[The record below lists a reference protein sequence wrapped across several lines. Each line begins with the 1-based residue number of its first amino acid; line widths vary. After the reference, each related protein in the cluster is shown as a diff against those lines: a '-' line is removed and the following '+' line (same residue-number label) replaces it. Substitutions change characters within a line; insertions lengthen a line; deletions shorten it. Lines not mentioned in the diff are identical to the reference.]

1 MSESKFTPGPWRL
14 GFVTRAYEVARR
26 KIVAA
31 EESPESGTGICEV
44 YGIQDD
50 DCVANAQ
57 LIAAAP
63 DLLAACEAFVEADCQ
78 DGASLAFSM
87 AVDAIAKAKVVV

>member
-1 MSESKFTPGPWRL
+1 MSESKFTPGPWVQYSNWYIRSE
-14 GFVTRAYEVARR
+14 GGCGAIATACRPIRPQV
-26 KIVAA
+26 
-31 EESPESGTGICEV
+31 
-44 YGIQDD
+44 DD
-50 DCVANAQ
+50 DECIANAN

-63 DLLAACEAFVEADCQ
+63 ELLAACEAFVEADCQ

>member
-1 MSESKFTPGPWRL
+1 MSESKFTPGPWRKFSRWNDRYL
-14 GFVTRAYEVARR
+14 AVIDSIPDRDGKVMANC
-26 KIVAA
+26 
-31 EESPESGTGICEV
+31 ICH
-44 YGIQDD
+44 IALTNKNA
-50 DCVANAQ
+50 VANAH

-78 DGASLAFSM
+78 DGASLAFAM